1 MAKAILH
8 YQPQAISRV
17 QLQDMRRRHRRQIEP
32 KDLFLKYEIL
42 VKLYLEF
49 QIHRLSRVSILKT

>member
-49 QIHRLSRVSILKT
+49 

>member
-1 MAKAILH
+1 MAKAIFH

-17 QLQDMRRRHRRQIEP
+17 QLQDMRCHHRQQIEP
-32 KDLFLKYEIL
+32 KDPILKYEIL

-49 QIHRLSRVSILKT
+49 QIHCLSRVSILKT